1 MFNKKIISLMLVIVL
16 ASGMLLAVSNQANAG
31 LFDWLGGD
39 KKKEEQ
45 TETKQKQE
53 KDKQET
59 KANKPA
65 DWPDKI
71 KLGAVPTE
79 NAMSLS
85 TKLEPLVNY
94 LEDELGVEVEIF
106 HATDYRGVIEALRF
120 GKIDIAKLG
129 PKSYIEAKDNY
140 GKVEPIVKFISN
152 TGSPGYRSCLIAST
166 GTGIYSPEDAKGAE
180 FAFNDPNSTSG
191 YLVPMTLFLQKMKVK
206 PKEYFSK
213 VTFSGSHEASIIAV
227 ANSNVEVASTNLNAI
242 KRAENDG
249 QIEDEDLNVIWVS
262 DLIPNDPFVV
272 RSELPD
278 SFKTALQDS
287 FANVD
292 QEAISEF
299 LWSGF
304 QKVDDAHYQPVRDLN
319 NLKKQLDK

>member
-1 MFNKKIISLMLVIVL
+1 MKKTIVIMMILVVVL
-16 ASGMLLAVSNQANAG
+16 AAGNLTLA
-31 LFDWLGGD
+31 
-39 KKKEEQ
+39 
-45 TETKQKQE
+45 
-53 KDKQET
+53 KD
-59 KANKPA
+59 NN
-65 DWPDKI
+65 WPDKI

-85 TKLEPLVNY
+85 TKLEPLINY
-94 LEDELGVEVEIF
+94 LEDELDVEVEIF

-140 GKVEPIVKFISN
+140 GNVEPIVKFISD

-166 GTGIYSPEDAKGAE
+166 ETDIYSPEDAKGAE

-191 YLVPMTLFLQKMKVK
+191 YLVPMTLFLQSMKVK

-227 ANSNVEVASTNLNAI
+227 NNANVEVASTNLNAI

-249 QIEDEDLNVIWVS
+249 QSSFENLRVIWVS

-272 RSELPD
+272 RSELPN
-278 SFKTALQDS
+278 SFKTAIQEA
-287 FANVD
+287 FVNVD
-292 QEAISEF
+292 QNAIREF

-304 QKVDDAHYQPVRDLN
+304 QKVDDAHYQPVRELN
-319 NLKKQLDK
+319 NLKKELEN